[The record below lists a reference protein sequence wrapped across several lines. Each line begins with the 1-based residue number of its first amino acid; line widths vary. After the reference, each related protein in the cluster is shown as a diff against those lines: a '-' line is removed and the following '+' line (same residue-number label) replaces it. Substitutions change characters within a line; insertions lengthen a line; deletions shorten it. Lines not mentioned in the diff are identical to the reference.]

1 MLGAVVRT
9 SIGGESVSIR
19 LNEVEAYRGH
29 DDPASHAHSGRTPR
43 NSPMYGPPGTIYIY
57 LSYGIHWCMNFVTGR
72 EGDPQGVLLRGGA
85 VVEGT
90 DTVKRRRGRDDHLC
104 DGPGKLGQAL
114 GIDGYLSG
122 VMLNEGPVSVSGLD
136 TVRGAF
142 DATPRIGISSA
153 KDRPWRFV
161 ATGGS
166 DLAPR

>member
-1 MLGAVVRT
+1 MV
-9 SIGGESVSIR
+9 GGEAVSIL

-29 DDPASHAHSGRTPR
+29 DDPASHAHRGKTPR

-72 EGDPQGVLLRGGA
+72 EGDPQGVLLRGGV

-90 DTVKRRRGRDDHLC
+90 DTVKRRRGRDDHLAN
-104 DGPGKLGQAL
+104 GPGKLGQAL
-114 GIDGYLSG
+114 GIDGDLSG
-122 VMLNEGPVSVSGLD
+122 VMLNEGPVSVSGLN

-142 DATPRIGISSA
+142 DVTPRIGISRA

-166 DLAPR
+166 DLVPR